1 MIVTRSIK
9 SDEEK
14 IEKKRSSYP
23 RTKWSRRF
31 VPLAY
36 CRILILAT
44 IHRCSTQLNCDSIT
58 RTTYQTPPRSY
69 LSLGL
74 NRASISNQLLFSR
87 KKRGKKKRSQTN
99 LYSHG
104 RSAISFLFSLPLP
117 PPLPLDLRAFYST
130 FPIPDDER
138 EKESNWN
145 ARQIRIIR
153 YWLIPSASIAVA
165 INVKHQT
172 KPTLFQRVHFQN
184 NVFRLLLSISYFVRI
199 RVPIPPF
206 RCGSTVDKFESTT

>member
-1 MIVTRSIK
+1 MLDPVKLRLNYAHDLSDSSSILLVARIK
-9 SDEEK
+9 PSLDLEPVAVF
-14 IEKKRSSYP
+14 EKK
-23 RTKWSRRF
+23 
-31 VPLAY
+31 
-36 CRILILAT
+36 
-44 IHRCSTQLNCDSIT
+44 
-58 RTTYQTPPRSY
+58 
-69 LSLGL
+69 
-74 NRASISNQLLFSR
+74 
-87 KKRGKKKRSQTN
+87 KRKKKRSQTN

-104 RSAISFLFSLPLP
+104 RSAISFLFSLPL

>member
-87 KKRGKKKRSQTN
+87 KKSGKKNAARLICIPTGDRPFRS
-99 LYSHG
+99 S
-104 RSAISFLFSLPLP
+104 SPPP

>member
-1 MIVTRSIK
+1 MLDPVKLRLNYAHDLSDSSSILLVVRIK
-9 SDEEK
+9 PSLDLEPVAVF
-14 IEKKRSSYP
+14 EKK
-23 RTKWSRRF
+23 K
-31 VPLAY
+31 
-36 CRILILAT
+36 
-44 IHRCSTQLNCDSIT
+44 
-58 RTTYQTPPRSY
+58 
-69 LSLGL
+69 GE
-74 NRASISNQLLFSR
+74 
-87 KKRGKKKRSQTN
+87 KKRSQTN

-199 RVPIPPF
+199 RVLIPPF

>member
-1 MIVTRSIK
+1 MLDPVKLRLNYAHDLSDSSSILLVVRIK
-9 SDEEK
+9 PSLDLEPVAVF
-14 IEKKRSSYP
+14 EKK
-23 RTKWSRRF
+23 K
-31 VPLAY
+31 
-36 CRILILAT
+36 
-44 IHRCSTQLNCDSIT
+44 
-58 RTTYQTPPRSY
+58 
-69 LSLGL
+69 
-74 NRASISNQLLFSR
+74 
-87 KKRGKKKRSQTN
+87 GKKKRSQTN

-104 RSAISFLFSLPLP
+104 RSAISFLFSLPL

-172 KPTLFQRVHFQN
+172 KPTFPTSPLSKQCLSTSSIYL
-184 NVFRLLLSISYFVRI
+184 VFRSYSCPDSPVSMWI
-199 RVPIPPF
+199 D
-206 RCGSTVDKFESTT
+206 GG